1 MKEKIKMKT
10 INIFLAF
17 VILATSL
24 TFGMQSGSSP
34 LAVVTK
40 VINSVDKKVPESDWK
55 KIIKGDPLKMK
66 DLVRTGI
73 KSVAIIKFT
82 DKSIVRLLEN
92 SELAML
98 GGKQPKQTMNDMKLQ
113 KGAIGFS
120 ITKKQNEQY
129 TFSSPTS
136 VASIRGTKGKFHS
149 QEELDILI
157 VTQGIVNLKNLI
169 SGKDTD
175 VGSNQIGFSHPN
187 GTLEV
192 RDATPDEIAGCE
204 ESLKAGDVRKKNE
217 IQLELRDSDGTKRNL
232 KIDYQE

>member
-1 MKEKIKMKT
+1 MKT
-10 INIFLAF
+10 INIFLAL
-17 VILATSL
+17 VILTASV
-24 TFGMQSGSSP
+24 TFGMQSGNSP

-40 VINSVDKKVPESDWK
+40 VINSVDKKNPESDWK
-55 KIIKGDPLKMK
+55 KIIKGDPLKIK
-66 DLVRTGI
+66 ELVRTGL

-82 DKSIVRLLEN
+82 DKSIIRLLEN
-92 SELAML
+92 SELEML
-98 GGKQPKQTMNDMKLQ
+98 GGKQPKQTLNDMKLQ
-113 KGAIGFS
+113 KGSIGFT

-149 QEELDILI
+149 QDELDILI
-157 VTQGIVNLKNLI
+157 VTEGIVNLKNLI

-175 VGSNQIGFSHPN
+175 VGSNQIGFSHPD
-187 GTLEV
+187 GKLEV

-217 IQLELRDSDGTKRNL
+217 MQLELRDSDGNKRNL

>member
-1 MKEKIKMKT
+1 MKT
-10 INIFLAF
+10 INILLAL
-17 VILATSL
+17 VILTTSVTL
-24 TFGMQSGSSP
+24 GIQRGSSP

-40 VINSVDKKVPESDWK
+40 VINSVDKKDPESDWK
-55 KIIKGDPLKMK
+55 KIIKGDPLKIK
-66 DLVRTGI
+66 ELVRTGL

-92 SELAML
+92 SELEML
-98 GGKQPKQTMNDMKLQ
+98 GGKTPKQTLNDMKLQ

-136 VASIRGTKGKFHS
+136 VASIRGTKGKFHT
-149 QEELDILI
+149 QAELDILI
-157 VTQGIVNLKNLI
+157 VTEGIVNLKNLI

-175 VGSNQIGFSHPN
+175 VGSNQIGFSHPD
-187 GTLEV
+187 GKLEV
-192 RDATPDEIAGCE
+192 RDATPDEIAGGE

-217 IQLELRDSDGTKRNL
+217 LQFELRDSDGNKRNL
-232 KIDYQE
+232 KIDYDE

>member
-1 MKEKIKMKT
+1 MKT
-10 INIFLAF
+10 INIFLAL
-17 VILATSL
+17 VILTTSV
-24 TFGMQSGSSP
+24 TFGMQSGTTP

-66 DLVRTGI
+66 ELVRTGL

-82 DKSIVRLLEN
+82 DKSIIRLLEN
-92 SELAML
+92 SRLEML
-98 GGKQPKQTMNDMKLQ
+98 GGKQPKQTLNDMKLQ

-149 QEELDILI
+149 QDELDILI
-157 VTQGIVNLKNLI
+157 VTEGIVNLKNLI

-175 VGSNQIGFSHPN
+175 VGSNQIGFSHPD
-187 GTLEV
+187 GKLEV

>member
-1 MKEKIKMKT
+1 MKT
-10 INIFLAF
+10 INIFLAL
-17 VILATSL
+17 VIFASTV
-24 TFGMQSGSSP
+24 TFGIQSGTSP

-40 VINSVDKKVPESDWK
+40 VINTVDKKVPESDWK
-55 KIIKGDPLKMK
+55 KITKGDPLKK
-66 DLVRTGI
+66 QELVRTGL

-92 SELAML
+92 SELEIL
-98 GGKQPKQTMNDMKLQ
+98 GGKQPKQTLNDMKLQ
-113 KGAIGFS
+113 KGAIGFN

-149 QEELDILI
+149 QDELDILI
-157 VTQGIVNLKNLI
+157 VTEGIVNLKNLI

-175 VGSNQIGFSHPN
+175 VGSNQIGFSHPD
-187 GTLEV
+187 GKLEV

-217 IQLELRDSDGTKRNL
+217 MQLELRDSDGNKRNL
-232 KIDYQE
+232 KIDYTE

>member
-1 MKEKIKMKT
+1 MKT
-10 INIFLAF
+10 INIFFAL
-17 VILATSL
+17 VILATTIS
-24 TFGMQSGSSP
+24 FGMQSGSSP

-55 KIIKGDPLKMK
+55 KIIKGEALRTKE
-66 DLVRTGI
+66 LVRTGI

-92 SELAML
+92 SKLEML
-98 GGKQPKQTMNDMKLQ
+98 GGKQPKQNLNDMKLQ
-113 KGAIGFS
+113 EGAIGFN
-120 ITKKQNEQY
+120 ITKRQNEQY

-136 VASIRGTKGKFHS
+136 VASIRGTKGKFHT
-149 QEELDILI
+149 QGELDILI
-157 VTQGIVNLKNLI
+157 VIEGIVNLKNLI

-175 VGSNQIGFSHPN
+175 VGSNQIGFSHPD
-187 GTLEV
+187 GKLEV
-192 RDATPDEIAGCE
+192 RQATPDEIAACE

-217 IQLELRDSDGTKRNL
+217 IQLELRDSDGNKRNL